1 MFAVVDIKGF
11 QEKVQE
17 GDALR
22 VPLIDAKEGATVKF
36 DQVLLVAKS
45 DSDVKVGTPTVSGA
59 AVEVKVVGH
68 GKGDKIRVFKM
79 RRRKRYR
86 RVHGHR
92 QDFTDIEVTK
102 IKVGSASPASQKPT
116 SEKKEAPKKP
126 AAEKPEAKKAGKK

>member
-11 QEKVQE
+11 QEKVRE

-22 VPLIDAKEGATVKF
+22 VPLIAGKEGEKVVFDTVF
-36 DQVLLVAKS
+36 LVSKS
-45 DSDVKVGTPTVSGA
+45 DSDVEIGLPTVSGA
-59 AVEVKVVGH
+59 SVEAKIVGH

-79 RRRKRYR
+79 KRRKRYR

-102 IKVGSASPASQKPT
+102 IALGGP
-116 SEKKEAPKKP
+116 
-126 AAEKPEAKKAGKK
+126 AKKAAATKAKDEPAKATAAKKETAKKDEK